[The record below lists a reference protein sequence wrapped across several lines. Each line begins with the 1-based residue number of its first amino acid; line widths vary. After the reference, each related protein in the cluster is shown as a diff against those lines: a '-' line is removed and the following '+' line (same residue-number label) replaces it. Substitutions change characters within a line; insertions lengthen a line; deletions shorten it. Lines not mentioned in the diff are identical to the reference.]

1 MLLRAFKYAVVVL
14 YCTLLCT
21 VRSWSRSTR
30 WLLLFPTTETED
42 GAMMDD
48 DDGDDDAMTTN
59 EKMHVAGNRTMARIT
74 LGEPM

>member
-1 MLLRAFKYAVVVL
+1 M
-14 YCTLLCT
+14 
-21 VRSWSRSTR
+21 
-30 WLLLFPTTETED
+30 FPTTETED